1 MRIDT
6 LLRMSAQI
14 AANLAAFPHD
24 EAVVRMTAHLKS
36 FWTPVMLA
44 ELRECV
50 VLDPESVDPVVR
62 DALARL

>member
-1 MRIDT
+1 
-6 LLRMSAQI
+6 
-14 AANLAAFPHD
+14 
-24 EAVVRMTAHLKS
+24 MTAHLKS